1 MNGDRLRI
9 WNESTQYMHFIV
21 RYVPLTSICFFFSF
35 LFSLFSFFLFSF
47 FLCSLRSNKCVF
59 LSLYFILFYFA
70 VLLLVR
76 INLYPFYFSML
87 KRIKN
92 LKFKILI
99 IILSTSFPS
108 HLRTVLYCIFYFILF
123 YFISDATSLYKKN
136 ISNSKTTI
144 LFLIDMIWSL
154 VEFKNKTSEYVK
166 KHKMGI
172 WYMVR
177 WANRLD

>member
-1 MNGDRLRI
+1 
-9 WNESTQYMHFIV
+9 MHFIV
-21 RYVPLTSICFFFSF
+21 RYVPLPSICFFFLFFYF
-35 LFSLFSFFLFSF
+35 LLFSFFRFPF

-108 HLRTVLYCIFYFILF
+108 HLRTVLYCTVYFILF
-123 YFISDATSLYKKN
+123 YFI
-136 ISNSKTTI
+136 
-144 LFLIDMIWSL
+144 LFL
-154 VEFKNKTSEYVK
+154 T
-166 KHKMGI
+166 
-172 WYMVR
+172 
-177 WANRLD
+177 RLHCIRKIFPTQKPQFYF